1 MEMMNLNSR
10 VAYQKM
16 TDASNEWSKWA
27 EKVII
32 LEEGKKALFSKL
44 FLKYKLDTKTIVEAE
59 HKARTD
65 PEYKTIIESYAHA
78 ESQLIKAKLM
88 YNNLDRYISVRQT
101 EVKRDLTLA
110 ESKRDNKIL
119 YVDIA
124 PKF

>member
-1 MEMMNLNSR
+1 
-10 VAYQKM
+10 
-16 TDASNEWSKWA
+16 
-27 EKVII
+27 

-110 ESKRDNKIL
+110 GKQEG
-119 YVDIA
+119 
-124 PKF
+124 

>member
-1 MEMMNLNSR
+1 MNLNSR
-10 VAYQKM
+10 EAYKKM
-16 TDASNEWSKWA
+16 TEASNEWSKWA

-110 ESKRDNKIL
+110 GKQEG
-119 YVDIA
+119 
-124 PKF
+124 

>member
-1 MEMMNLNSR
+1 METMNLNSR
-10 VAYQKM
+10 EAYKKM
-16 TDASNEWSKWA
+16 TEASNEWSKWA

-44 FLKYKLDTKTIVEAE
+44 FLKYKLDAKTIVEAE

-110 ESKRDNKIL
+110 GKQEG
-119 YVDIA
+119 
-124 PKF
+124 

>member
-1 MEMMNLNSR
+1 METMNLNSKE
-10 VAYQKM
+10 AYKKM
-16 TDASNEWSKWA
+16 TEASNEWSKWA

-32 LEEGKKALFSKL
+32 LDEGKKALFSKL
-44 FLKYKLDTKTIVEAE
+44 FLKYKIDTKTIVEAE

-110 ESKRDNKIL
+110 GKQEG
-119 YVDIA
+119 
-124 PKF
+124 